1 LVQDFVRTLRLVN
14 EDVITTSGLCA
25 HLSTSGGGG
34 GGHIRV
40 NNAATGAISCY
51 SPQGNKLTHITDSQI
66 APAYFLTTPENNA
79 WYYWNGTKY
88 EKCADQSNDA
98 HPVKPN

>member
-1 LVQDFVRTLRLVN
+1 MNKTKLEVIGVN
-14 EDVITTSGLCA
+14 EDVIATSGLCA
-25 HLSTSGGGG
+25 HLSAPGGAA

-40 NNAATGAISCY
+40 NDAATCAVSGY
-51 SPQGNKLTHITDSQI
+51 SPGNKLTHTGDPQI
-66 APAYFLTTPENNA
+66 APTLFLTTPENNA

-98 HPVKPN
+98 HPVKSN

>member
-1 LVQDFVRTLRLVN
+1 MNKTKLEVVRVN

-25 HLSTSGGGG
+25 HLSAPDGVA

-40 NNAATGAISCY
+40 KNAATYAISCY
-51 SPQGNKLTHITDSQI
+51 SQGNKLTYMEDTQITST
-66 APAYFLTTPENNA
+66 YFLTTPENNA

-98 HPVKPN
+98 HPISKE